1 MVFKRNRGADKNV
14 IGTVTINGV
23 AYILS
28 DYDKKQID
36 PKLRA
41 QTDLNGRDMLRNFAK
56 AVALAKRR
64 KVPLREI
71 LPVS

>member
-1 MVFKRNRGADKNV
+1 MVFKRNRGADKDI

-23 AYILS
+23 PYILR
-28 DYDKKQID
+28 DYEKKPLD

-41 QTDLNGRDMLRNFAK
+41 QSDIRGKAMLRNFAK
-56 AVALAKRR
+56 AVALAKRK